1 MNELFAIL
9 YHTFANE
16 DKGTFANQGGWSE
29 DGGAPSVAETC
40 SFFAFVD
47 LMGEFRDHFCSQLD
61 NSDVGIRSSLSK
73 LSTNLRAFD
82 SQLWN
87 KIEMENGVKP
97 HYYAFRWMT
106 TLLTQEFAFPDV
118 VRLWDTMLSD
128 PDGRADCIRR
138 LCIAMVLLVRE
149 ELMKGDFAAN
159 MRILQQYPPM
169 DVGLIVKKA
178 TELRTFKT
186 VFVLDDSH
194 EDDE

>member
-16 DKGTFANQGGWSE
+16 NKDQDNRENENG
-29 DGGAPSVAETC
+29 DDLPSMAETA

-73 LSTNLRAFD
+73 LSSSLRAFD
-82 SQLWN
+82 SQLWT
-87 KIEMENGVKP
+87 KMEVENGVKP

-106 TLLTQEFAFPDV
+106 TLLTQEFSFPDV

-128 PDGRADCIRR
+128 PDGRSDCIRR
-138 LCIAMVLLVRE
+138 LCIAMVLLVKD
-149 ELMKGDFAAN
+149 ELMAGDFAAN

-169 DVGLIVKKA
+169 DVGLVVRKA
-178 TELRTFKT
+178 NEIRNYKS
-186 VFVLDDSH
+186 VFVLD
-194 EDDE
+194 